1 MELPAL
7 EVLKRSRNKCVRIV
21 TLNNKTYR
29 GVLENFDM
37 HVNTHLK
44 DSYLQMD
51 EKGEEIYIGEV
62 LINGGTIACFD
73 IV

>member
-7 EVLKRSRNKCVRIV
+7 EILKKNRSKSVRII

-44 DSYLQMD
+44 DSYLQAD
-51 EKGEEIYIGEV
+51 GEEEIYIGEV

-73 IV
+73 IM

>member
-7 EVLKRSRNKCVRIV
+7 EILKKNRNKCVRII
-21 TLNNKTYR
+21 TLSSKTYR

-44 DSYLQMD
+44 ESYLQID
-51 EKGEEIYIGEV
+51 GESETYIGEV

-73 IV
+73 II